1 VKLVRLP
8 AGDAWAAHL
17 ADVLIARLQQ
27 QPTLRVCLPTGL
39 TPVPLYDRVRA
50 AVQRGTVSF
59 RHADVLLLDEFGGV
73 PADDP
78 GRCDRMLQ
86 RVLLDHVD
94 LPPVAFHRLPIEQD
108 VEQACRDHEVA
119 VGAGCDLTILGVGGN
134 GHIGMNE
141 PGSSPTSVT
150 RRVTLAPETTA
161 ASARYF
167 RRDHDLPT
175 WGVTMG
181 IGTILRSRE
190 IWVLATGTGKAGIVR
205 DVLHGSIGTDVP
217 ASLLRAHPHAWLF
230 ADDAAAALV
239 TAEQPSEP

>member
-1 VKLVRLP
+1 VTLVRLP
-8 AGDAWAAHL
+8 DVDAWAARV
-17 ADVLIARLQQ
+17 ADLLVARLQER
-27 QPTLRVCLPTGL
+27 PTLRVCLPTGL
-39 TPVPLYDRVRA
+39 TPVPIYERVRG
-50 AVQRGTVSF
+50 AVEQGTVSF

-94 LPPVAFHRLPIEQD
+94 LPPAAFHRLPIERD
-108 VEQACRDHEVA
+108 VEQACRDHEAA
-119 VGAGCDLTILGVGGN
+119 VGPGCDLTILGVGGN

-141 PGSSPTSVT
+141 PGSSPTSLT

-167 RRDHDLPT
+167 GRDHDLPT

-190 IWVLATGTGKAGIVR
+190 IWVLATGAGKAGIVR
-205 DVLHGSIGTDVP
+205 EILHGPSGTDVP
-217 ASLLRAHPHAWLF
+217 ASLLREHPRAWLF
-230 ADDAAAALV
+230 ADETAASLV
-239 TAEQPSEP
+239 PPESAS

>member
-1 VKLVRLP
+1 VRLVRLP
-8 AGDAWAAHL
+8 DVDAWAAHV
-17 ADVLIARLQQ
+17 ADLLVARLQE
-27 QPTLRVCLPTGL
+27 QPTLRICLPSGL
-39 TPVPLYDRVRA
+39 TPVPIYERVRA
-50 AVQRGTVSF
+50 AVEQGAVSF
-59 RHADVLLLDEFGGV
+59 RHADALLLDEFGDV

-94 LPPVAFHRLPIEQD
+94 LPPAAFHRLPIERD
-108 VEQACRDHEVA
+108 VDQACRDHEAA
-119 VGAGCDLTILGVGGN
+119 VGPGCDLTILGVGGN

-141 PGSSPTSVT
+141 PGSPPTSLT

-167 RRDHDLPT
+167 ARNHDLPT

-190 IWVLATGTGKAGIVR
+190 IWVLATGAGKAGIVR
-205 DVLHGSIGTDVP
+205 EILQGPIGIGVP
-217 ASLLRAHPHAWLF
+217 ASLLREHPRAWLF
-230 ADDAAAALV
+230 ADEAAASLV
-239 TAEQPSEP
+239 AAESPS